1 MGRLRMYR
9 PWEAELEMGGL
20 WGVRGVPGVRLVDMD
35 EGWRVLFDPTV
46 DEEECCAELGSR
58 AYFRDL
64 LQGSG
69 LSRQLFRTRRD
80 SLEALEGLLAVND
93 AHPAL

>member
-1 MGRLRMYR
+1 MGRLRMYK
-9 PWEAELEMGGL
+9 PWEAELEMNGL

-35 EGWRVLFDPTV
+35 DGWRVLFDPTV
-46 DEEECCAELGSR
+46 DDADLYFELGSR

-64 LQGSG
+64 VQGSG
-69 LSRQLFRTRRD
+69 LSKQLFRTRRD

>member
-9 PWEAELEMGGL
+9 PWESDFDMGGL
-20 WGVRGVPGVRLVDMD
+20 WGVRGVPGVRLVDVD
-35 EGWRVLFDPTV
+35 NGWRVLFDPTV
-46 DEEECCAELGSR
+46 DDSDHSCELGSR

-64 LQGSG
+64 VQGSG
-69 LSRQLFRTRRD
+69 LSKQLFRTRRD

-93 AHPAL
+93 SHPAL